1 MKKAMIALAGI
12 VSVMML
18 ASCQKEVE
26 IDGDVSKE
34 KTAYEYYLDV
44 TECTATEVDVVY
56 DSETEKWNKAEGAA
70 AYTLK
75 ANTASVS
82 WNTNTNTNMTEY
94 TLEIGYTGALKA
106 NERIL
111 SGWIKFVEC
120 NGKYYYHRVK
130 NNYYEQWTPADF
142 VPENELT
149 VTGSPKEASFTIA
162 GTWVSEWYSGSE
174 RGTQYSIDA
183 LKFTRK

>member
-12 VSVMML
+12 LSVMML

-26 IDGDVSKE
+26 IDGDVSEE

-82 WNTNTNTNMTEY
+82 WNTDTNTNMTEY
-94 TLEIGYTGALKA
+94 TLNTGYEGALKA
-106 NERIL
+106 GELYLPRRIY
-111 SGWIKFVEC
+111 FAEC
-120 NGKYYYHRVK
+120 NGKYYRRA
-130 NNYYEQWTPADF
+130 EWTPADF

-174 RGTQYSIDA
+174 KRGTQYSIDA